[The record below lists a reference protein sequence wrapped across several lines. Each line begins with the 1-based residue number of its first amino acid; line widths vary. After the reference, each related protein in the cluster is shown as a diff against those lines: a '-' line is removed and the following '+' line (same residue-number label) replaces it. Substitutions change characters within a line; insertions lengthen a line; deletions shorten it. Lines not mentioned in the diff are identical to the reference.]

1 MTAGEGAEHS
11 KQADFFARPIRRG
24 PWIVFG
30 LATFFAFPHEIPFA
44 HGLGLPSVIDLGLL
58 LTWVVPASLVV
69 AVDGLAPRR
78 AAKAAFVGSFLTHV
92 AFFYWFLVVTVVYAG
107 MPLFLGL
114 LAPLVPALYVAPFS
128 ALFAWGWARFG
139 GRGLRGALLGA
150 ALWVL
155 VDWARGHL
163 MGGFPW
169 ATLGYGLYL
178 DWPLLGLTR
187 IGGVYVLSFVAA
199 FVGILLGQFFL
210 AGRFGSQGDAGA
222 AKADFGTTARNFLV
236 AIAVV
241 LALHGVGF
249 ALSMPD
255 AQTRSVKVAAIQGNI
270 DQGEKWE
277 ADRSS
282 RILET
287 YLSLSERAAEEGVD
301 WIVWPETAVPGILE
315 NDAIL
320 RGRLAD
326 LATRHEVSLIVGG
339 MGVEIDY
346 EQRRFS
352 AFFDSAFLL
361 GPDGAL
367 EDRYDKT
374 HLVPFGEFVPL
385 RGLLGQFFQSLAT
398 GLSSSDVTPGDR
410 PRNFS
415 VILPGTG
422 TGTEESGTEK
432 RALVGVPIC
441 YELLFPDLVRRFGR
455 EGAGA
460 LLAITNDAW
469 YGRTGAPH
477 QFLAMTAM
485 RAAENGIP
493 VVRAAN
499 TGVSALI
506 DARGRV
512 QDRSPLFEE
521 AYVVGTIEM
530 PLVGDGSVGD
540 RNPASTIYARFGDLF
555 VFLCALGCVAEL
567 ILQARARRSQHDGA

>member
-1 MTAGEGAEHS
+1 MTAGEDAEHS
-11 KQADFFARPIRRG
+11 KQANSFSRPIRWA

-128 ALFAWGWARFG
+128 ALFAWEWTRFG
-139 GRGLRGALLGA
+139 GRGLRGALVGA

-155 VDWARGHL
+155 VDWARGHV

-187 IGGVYVLSFVAA
+187 IAGVYVLSFVAA
-199 FVGILLGQFFL
+199 FVGILLGQVFL
-210 AGRFGSQGDAGA
+210 AGGGGSQGDPGA
-222 AKADFGTTARNFLV
+222 AKADFENAPRNFVV
-236 AIAVV
+236 AIGVV

-249 ALSMPD
+249 ALGIPD
-255 AQTRSVKVAAIQGNI
+255 AHTRSVKVAAIQGNI

-277 ADRSS
+277 ADRST

-287 YLSLSERAAEEGVD
+287 YLSLSESAAEEGVD
-301 WIVWPETAVPGILE
+301 WIVWPETAVPGVLE
-315 NDAIL
+315 NDSIL

-415 VILPGTG
+415 VILPGMG
-422 TGTEESGTEK
+422 IEESGSEK

-441 YELLFPDLVRRFGR
+441 YELLFPDLVRRFGLQ
-455 EGAGA
+455 GAGA

-506 DARGRV
+506 DARGRI
-512 QDRSPLFEE
+512 QGRSPLFEE

-530 PLVGDGSVGD
+530 PLVGD
-540 RNPASTIYARFGDLF
+540 RNPASTFYARFGDLF
-555 VFLCALGCVAEL
+555 VLICAFGCMAEL
-567 ILQARARRSQHDGA
+567 IMQARARRSQPDGA